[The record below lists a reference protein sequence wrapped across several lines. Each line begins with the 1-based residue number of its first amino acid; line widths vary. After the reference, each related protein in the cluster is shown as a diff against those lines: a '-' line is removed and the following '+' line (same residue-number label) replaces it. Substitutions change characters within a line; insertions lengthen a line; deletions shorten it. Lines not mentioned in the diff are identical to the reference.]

1 MNRRTDR
8 KTDSDRQKVRQRQ
21 TVYSVYAIECSFFLG
36 LFPLSLGLRSMD
48 LYMGHIKSVACTMS
62 HPPIMLPAPQSSLY
76 RFGIRNQAV
85 KKCSTWI
92 TCFTLLCAVLLTIDA
107 MFSKAVHVEVSD
119 DTAVDITLR

>member
-1 MNRRTDR
+1 MFILSWLISAEPGTALDGL
-8 KTDSDRQKVRQRQ
+8 
-21 TVYSVYAIECSFFLG
+21 VYGSHKECCVHDEPS
-36 LFPLSLGLRSMD
+36 P
-48 LYMGHIKSVACTMS
+48 YYVASS
-62 HPPIMLPAPQSSLY
+62 HRIPQSSLY

-107 MFSKAVHVEVSD
+107 MFSKVVHVEVSD